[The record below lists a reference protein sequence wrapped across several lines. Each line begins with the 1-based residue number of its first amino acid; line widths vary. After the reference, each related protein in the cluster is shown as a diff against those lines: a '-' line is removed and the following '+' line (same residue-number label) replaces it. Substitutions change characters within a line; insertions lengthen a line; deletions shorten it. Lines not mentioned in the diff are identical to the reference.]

1 VTVEGFASGEVTT
14 GSDYEAE
21 RAVRREDLAST
32 AGLRRVELG
41 GDLVLVFQTRETV
54 RIALQELLRSERVVD
69 PDRIAVESAAFAE
82 LLGGDDEL
90 VATLYV
96 DAADPVALADRL
108 GELPGIAGSVSLGVE
123 GSRVAARPDAAD
135 RTSGAFRLRFAM
147 SGDQRTAV
155 LGGAA
160 VTAIVD
166 HPNFRASATL
176 SAEQVRTI
184 TADLRQ

>member
-1 VTVEGFASGEVTT
+1 
-14 GSDYEAE
+14 
-21 RAVRREDLAST
+21 
-32 AGLRRVELG
+32 
-41 GDLVLVFQTRETV
+41 
-54 RIALQELLRSERVVD
+54 
-69 PDRIAVESAAFAE
+69 
-82 LLGGDDEL
+82 
-90 VATLYV
+90 
-96 DAADPVALADRL
+96 
-108 GELPGIAGSVSLGVE
+108 
-123 GSRVAARPDAAD
+123 
-135 RTSGAFRLRFAM
+135 M